1 MLIVI
6 WGGLLGRL
14 LIIILFVEKEN
25 DRKLKIEKVNLNK
38 IVVI

>member
-25 DRKLKIEKVNLNK
+25 DRKLKIEKFNLNK